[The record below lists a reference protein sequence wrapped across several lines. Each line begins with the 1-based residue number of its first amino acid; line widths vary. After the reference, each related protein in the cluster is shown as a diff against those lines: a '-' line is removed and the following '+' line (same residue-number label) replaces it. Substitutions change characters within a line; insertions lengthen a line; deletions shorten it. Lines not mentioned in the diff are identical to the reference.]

1 MGYELR
7 RLLEQYGVSTP
18 TMAPYTGTSAADA
31 EAYNKYA
38 SDYQNRLAN
47 TNMYN
52 RSQFSTT
59 GANVPAIVTYSDA
72 QKAAMGMPP
81 VAPQPE
87 SDVGGFIHYWTTD
100 ENGNITEHGGN
111 PNPVPQPGPQDFAGM
126 GQGGLNRYIQQYMG
140 TNPSMPDLQAMQMR
154 YGISDYD
161 IRNAMGTGT
170 QYGAPQWQDV
180 LRAPVFSAPV
190 TDTGTTGGTTTD
202 TNTGTSAGTNT
213 NATGTTGTVYNPNQ
227 TYWGD
232 PNWVGSAAWQEW
244 KSNNRARG
252 GYIKNYAQGGSVKG
266 YRPGGPVDMLYG
278 GAGDDEMMGR
288 PAGDRL
294 NTPAPAPVDPMAEMR
309 AMLDLY
315 APATDYSEQIAAA
328 TERRAA
334 EQKAFEDILRSQLQG
349 TDSAPQSKAE
359 MYFRLAAAFGAPTK
373 TGHFAENLGLVGE
386 EMASQLSEKAKRERE
401 AREKKL
407 GVDLEIQKA
416 RMGAAGEDLD
426 MLQGLQSEDAKYRR
440 DLGKEL
446 IRDYIKS
453 GEPQSAAGKTAMDM
467 GLKPGTPEFNAKVTE
482 LAQLEIERQ
491 TAAIN
496 AQIASIDAANKRGT
510 QMTST
515 EINLRTETEN
525 NLASTEQ
532 SLKDVAE
539 AYRLN
544 PNSYAGGLTDKGLRL
559 LQETAGSDDP
569 IVVNTREIENLLG
582 SQALASLKAI
592 FGGSPT
598 EGEKNILLE
607 LQGIGAKSRK
617 ERGEIMLRL
626 YEVLQD
632 RKARMTVRLN
642 DIISGGYKT
651 YEPLPEITD
660 GE

>member
-7 RLLEQYGVSTP
+7 RLLDQYGVSTP
-18 TMAPYTGTSAADA
+18 TMAAAPQKPGEQPTALSDGATAEQQAKYAADKA
-31 EAYNKYA
+31 VFDENVRKYNLNQAQYDQYA
-38 SDYQNRLAN
+38 RDYQNRLAN

-52 RSQFSTT
+52 QAQFSTI
-59 GANVPAIVTYSDA
+59 GANVPAFTTFSDA

-81 VAPQPE
+81 VQQAPVASPQVMPPVDAQPA
-87 SDVGGFIHYWTTD
+87 
-100 ENGNITEHGGN
+100 
-111 PNPVPQPGPQDFAGM
+111 PGPQDFAGT

-140 TNPSMPDLQAMQMR
+140 TNPSMPDMQNMQMR

-170 QYGAPQWQDV
+170 QYGAPQWQDM
-180 LRAPVFSAPV
+180 LRSPVYEPLTAINVMPLV
-190 TDTGTTGGTTTD
+190 DTM
-202 TNTGTSAGTNT
+202 
-213 NATGTTGTVYNPNQ
+213 NQ
-227 TYWGD
+227 T
-232 PNWVGSAAWQEW
+232 AAPPVENLDQRG
-244 KSNNRARG
+244 RARG

-266 YRPGGPVDMLYG
+266 YQRGGPPGTIYG
-278 GAGDDEMMGR
+278 GAGDDEMMGG
-288 PAGDRL
+288 AEEDTL
-294 NTPAPAPVDPMAEMR
+294 TTPAPAPVDPMAEMR

-315 APATDYSEQIAAA
+315 VPPTVTSEQIAAA
-328 TERRAA
+328 SERRAA

-401 AREKKL
+401 ACEKRL
-407 GVDLEIQKA
+407 GVDLEIQKM
-416 RMGAAGEDLD
+416 RMAAAGEDLEA
-426 MLQGLQSEDAKYRR
+426 LQGVQSEEAKYRR
-440 DLGKEL
+440 DLGIEL
-446 IRDYIKS
+446 VKGHIAS
-453 GEPQSAAGKTAMDM
+453 GKPASELGRQLADAGLVK
-467 GLKPGTPEFNAKVTE
+467 GTPEYQEAMALGQAAEKEMKDLDVKAK
-482 LAQLEIERQ
+482 
-491 TAAIN
+491 
-496 AQIASIDAANKRGT
+496 IASIEAAQQRGN
-510 QMTST
+510 QMTAT

-532 SLKDVAE
+532 SIKDVAE

-569 IVVNTREIENLLG
+569 MVVNTREIENLLG

-607 LQGIGAKSRK
+607 LQGIGAKSK
-617 ERGEIMLRL
+617 TERGEIMLRL
-626 YEVLQD
+626 YEVLKD
-632 RKARMTVRLN
+632 RKARMTTRLD
-642 DIISGGYKT
+642 DIISGKYKT
-651 YEPLPEITD
+651 YEETAD